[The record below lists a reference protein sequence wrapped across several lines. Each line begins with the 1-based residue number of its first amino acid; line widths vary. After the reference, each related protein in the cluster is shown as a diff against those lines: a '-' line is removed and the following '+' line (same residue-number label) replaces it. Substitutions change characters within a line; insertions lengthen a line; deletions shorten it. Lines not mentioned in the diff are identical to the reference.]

1 MIGHTVSTG
10 KGVPDSNVYN
20 NEKLREETPNA
31 KNYRGLTKKTMV
43 NN

>member
-1 MIGHTVSTG
+1 MG

-20 NEKLREETPNA
+20 NEKLGEETQNA

-43 NN
+43 NLTKWCIKN